1 MCAGDE
7 ASSVPGFALDAAGWV
22 RPARHLRSPNQ
33 DARPPGT
40 AIDLLLIH
48 NISLP
53 PGEFGAGQ
61 IERLFM
67 NTLDHAAH
75 PYFAALRGL
84 RVSAHFLIARDG
96 ALTQFVACTERA
108 WHAGQSVFEGRDR
121 CNDFSLGIELEGTD
135 VLAYTEAQY
144 GVLGRLAGTL
154 FAAYPLRAVRG
165 HGHVSAPRKTD
176 PGPAFDWRRFARALN
191 LDPSAFP
198 PGLLG

>member
-1 MCAGDE
+1 MHAAGE
-7 ASSVPGFALDAAGWV
+7 ASSAPAFVLDAAGWI
-22 RPARHLRSPNQ
+22 RPARHLHSPNQ
-33 DARPPGT
+33 DERPAGT
-40 AIDLLLIH
+40 AIELLLIH

-53 PGEFGAGQ
+53 PGQFGTGH
-61 IERLFM
+61 IERLFT

-75 PYFAALRGL
+75 PYFAMLSGL

-96 ALTQFVACTERA
+96 ALTQFVACAGRA
-108 WHAGQSVFEGRDR
+108 WHAGQSAFEGRDH

-135 VLAYTEAQY
+135 VMAYTDAQY
-144 GVLGRLAGTL
+144 DVLVRLAGAL

-191 LDPSAFP
+191 VDPAAFP
-198 PGLLG
+198 QT